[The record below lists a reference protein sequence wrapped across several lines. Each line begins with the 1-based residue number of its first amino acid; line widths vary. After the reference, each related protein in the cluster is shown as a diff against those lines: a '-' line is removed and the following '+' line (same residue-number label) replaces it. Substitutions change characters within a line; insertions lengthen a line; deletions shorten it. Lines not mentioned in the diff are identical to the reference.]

1 MNSPNPG
8 DGFAQSGYANDALDI
23 KEEYAPVDEDED
35 KSSTD
40 DDNEEDN
47 KSVEDTS
54 GSEGSEKSNA
64 RKKDDFEVTIR
75 PTPNDHSRKG
85 KSNRKVPSMY
95 DENLYALP
103 DNEEETSINQ
113 TPTLRTSS
121 PEQRP
126 KPKRRYSERKFACIV
141 LGMLFLSAGVGGAIY
156 FSIFYNSS
164 ESDEGKCL
172 TNDKSKGLINLKNY
186 EFDILAC
193 KILHILKE

>member
-1 MNSPNPG
+1 MASNNED
-8 DGFAQSGYANDALDI
+8 DGLAKSSYANDALEI
-23 KEEYAPVDEDED
+23 AEEYAPVDEGED

-64 RKKDDFEVTIR
+64 RKKDDVEVTIR

-121 PEQRP
+121 PEQT
-126 KPKRRYSERKFACIV
+126 PKRRYPERKFACIV

-164 ESDEGKCL
+164 ESAEG
-172 TNDKSKGLINLKNY
+172 
-186 EFDILAC
+186 
-193 KILHILKE
+193 